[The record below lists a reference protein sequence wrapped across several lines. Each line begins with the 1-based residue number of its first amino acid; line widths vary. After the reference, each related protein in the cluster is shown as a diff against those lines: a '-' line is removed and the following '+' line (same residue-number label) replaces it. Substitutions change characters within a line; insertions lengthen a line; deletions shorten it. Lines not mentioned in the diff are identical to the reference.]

1 MIHPTSLTD
10 SAGDVIFNPIANLAI
25 RSSSS
30 SEEFFPLHEKNVIPL
45 KQVLAR
51 LQKEGGLLDKYLSGE
66 SMDYRQVIALFL
78 PILVDQAFIVGL
90 NLVNT
95 AMISS
100 SGVAAVSAVNMVD
113 SLNVFLINVFV
124 AVATGGTVVVAQY
137 KGSGN
142 DRMVSRAAAGTVTS
156 VSLMA
161 LAIGL
166 LLIGLHNPVMSL
178 LFGSASPDVLDS
190 ARVYLIGS
198 SISYMGLALV
208 QAVCA
213 GLRGIGKT
221 RASLA
226 LSLIMNLLYVLLNV
240 VFISVFH
247 MGVVGMTLS
256 VNIARY
262 AGAICALFYLF
273 KMEETLRLHLRDLF
287 KLPLSMLR
295 KIMFIGLPFA
305 AEQMF
310 FNGGKLLTQVFIVS
324 LGTYAIATNAIG
336 GSLAMVFQIP
346 ASALSLT
353 IVTVVGQCIGSGN
366 IADARKFI
374 KSFLWLG
381 SASLAV
387 VGLLLMPFF
396 RPLVGLFDPPAE
408 IVGDIF
414 AVLLISTIAQVPL
427 WAVSFILPSALR
439 AAGDSRFTS
448 LTSMLTMWLFRVVL
462 GYILGVTLG
471 FGITGVWLA
480 MCSEWGVRGAVF
492 LWRFRGKK
500 WYAHKVI

>member
-1 MIHPTSLTD
+1 
-10 SAGDVIFNPIANLAI
+10 
-25 RSSSS
+25 
-30 SEEFFPLHEKNVIPL
+30 
-45 KQVLAR
+45 
-51 LQKEGGLLDKYLSGE
+51 
-66 SMDYRQVIALFL
+66 MDYRQVIALFL

-262 AGAICALFYLF
+262 ASAICALFYLF

-462 GYILGVTLG
+462 GYILGITLG